1 MPELN
6 RKIQKYISRSQA
18 TVYQLAKNTGLD
30 RTMIQKMI
38 KGTKYPGVKFFYKF
52 CDALMLN
59 RDEREEL
66 IQLFRIEKEGYSR
79 YQSRREIGRLL
90 TNMHNV
96 LEGYEYQREMP
107 VVIPDLPPID
117 GRSVE
122 IAGRHNVRLFMYA
135 FLQDQIREK
144 AVDHIYMDVCRW
156 SDSVLKKLYH
166 YLVDSAGAGSTG
178 NVVIHQQVMLS
189 YVNHISESTFENIIT
204 MQKILPPVF
213 MLGKHYQVRFA
224 YINNARDERIYV
236 PFRHYLLGKDRLFLF
251 NDEGDRG
258 ISITDPVL
266 IQGYRRE
273 VLEIEAKS
281 RPLYRYA
288 EHLKQTA
295 ELTREINQNC
305 RPVASY
311 GVTPGISLFASA
323 ADYAAPCD
331 DETRIL
337 YWEAGEK
344 LLRAMEDPDFIQIYG
359 TAGMEEFVKE
369 GTFPPPED
377 WYFSKL
383 RTKDRVAVIHAYT
396 DFLRESK
403 CSYLLKNEE
412 AVANMFSGFGIWLFA
427 PNRVMISQS
436 GPGIPRGLLLL
447 EENSM
452 FENFL
457 DYFRSLIEYEEVYL
471 PKEGAEQFCKIMNKY
486 ISEL

>member
-6 RKIQKYISRSQA
+6 RKIQKYISRSQV

-79 YQSRREIGRLL
+79 YQSRREIGNLL
-90 TNMHNV
+90 AKMQSV
-96 LEGYEYQREMP
+96 LEEYEYQQEIP
-107 VVIPDLPPID
+107 ISIPDLPPID

-122 IAGRHNVRLFMYA
+122 VSGNHNVRLFMYA
-135 FLQDQIREK
+135 FLQDQVREK
-144 AVDHIYMDVCRW
+144 AVGDIYMDVCRW
-156 SDSVLKKLYH
+156 THNIMKKLYH
-166 YLVDSAGAGSTG
+166 YLVDGAGADGTG

-189 YVNHISESTFENIIT
+189 YVNTLSESTFENIIS
-204 MQKILPPVF
+204 MRKILPSVF
-213 MLGKHYQVRFA
+213 MFGKNYHVRFA
-224 YINNARDERIYV
+224 YVNNARDEHIYV

-251 NDEGDRG
+251 NDDGDRG
-258 ISITDPVL
+258 ISITDPVF

-281 RPLYRYA
+281 RPLFRYA
-288 EHLKQTA
+288 DHLAQAA
-295 ELTREINQNC
+295 ELMQEINQNY
-305 RPVASY
+305 RMVASY

-323 ADYAAPCD
+323 GDYVVPGEKEA
-331 DETRIL
+331 RIL

-344 LLRAMEDPDFIQIYG
+344 LFRAMEDPDFIQIYG
-359 TAGMEEFVKE
+359 TAGMEPFIKE
-369 GTFPPPED
+369 GVFPPPAD
-377 WYFSKL
+377 WYISGMQ
-383 RTKDRVAVIHAYT
+383 TKDRIAVIQAYT
-396 DFLRESK
+396 DFLRESRS
-403 CSYLLKNEE
+403 SYLLKNEKG
-412 AVANMFSGFGIWLFA
+412 AANIFSGFDIRLYA
-427 PNRVMISQS
+427 PNRILISQS

-452 FENFL
+452 FESFL
-457 DYFRSLIEYEEVYL
+457 DYFRSLIEYEDVYL
-471 PKEGAEQFCKIMNKY
+471 PKEGAEQFCKIMDKY